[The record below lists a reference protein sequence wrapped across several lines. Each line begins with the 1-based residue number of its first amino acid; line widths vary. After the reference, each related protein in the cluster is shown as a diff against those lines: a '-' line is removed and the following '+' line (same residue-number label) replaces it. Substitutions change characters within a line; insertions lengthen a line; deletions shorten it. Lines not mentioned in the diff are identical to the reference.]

1 VAADIYTLTPL
12 SIFASRSF
20 MPDMVSLSLSIVAL
34 YLMARWLERAP
45 DATLFVA
52 ACLTPSLAILVKP
65 PAVVIGV
72 LMLVMVWGKYG
83 ACGIFRRELA
93 AFAVL
98 SLIGPL
104 AWYTHAYSISV
115 AYVPYHFFGAG
126 GIEIKEVEWC
136 LRLLR
141 RVVRLG
147 LSARGR
153 PRTRLT
159 IVEPSSTVRTST
171 TPSRSLAATR

>member
-20 MPDMVSLSLSIVAL
+20 MPDMASLSLSIVAL

-45 DATLFVA
+45 DATLIVA
-52 ACLTPSLAILVKP
+52 ACLTTSLAILVKP

-72 LMLVMVWGKYG
+72 PMLVMVWGKYG

-104 AWYTHAYSISV
+104 A
-115 AYVPYHFFGAG
+115 
-126 GIEIKEVEWC
+126 
-136 LRLLR
+136 
-141 RVVRLG
+141 
-147 LSARGR
+147 
-153 PRTRLT
+153 
-159 IVEPSSTVRTST
+159 
-171 TPSRSLAATR
+171 